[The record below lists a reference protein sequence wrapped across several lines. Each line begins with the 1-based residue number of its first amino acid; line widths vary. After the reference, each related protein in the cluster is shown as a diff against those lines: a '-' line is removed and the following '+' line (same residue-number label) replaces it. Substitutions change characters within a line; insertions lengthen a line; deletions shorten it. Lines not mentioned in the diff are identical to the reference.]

1 MHGFAGYFEAQL
13 YQDIVCSIHPKT
25 HTAKMRS
32 WFPIYFPIREPVI
45 VEGGEEIVVRL
56 WRKSDMEKVWYE
68 WEMVVE
74 ASTCVGSFEFGPY
87 FEYLEQLF

>member
-45 VEGGEEIVVRL
+45 VEGGEQIVLRL

-74 ASTCVGSFEFGPY
+74 GRSSGLHNEEGRSYGIKK
-87 FEYLEQLF
+87 L